1 MLVILIVFVSHWYLS
16 LFMQTFLQHRYA
28 SHGAFSMSK
37 FWERFFYIIAYITQG
52 SSYLSPRVYAIMHR
66 MHHAYTDT
74 DKDPHSPKYD
84 KNLFAMMW
92 RARVLTSRIYK
103 GKEELEP
110 RFLKN
115 LPDWHALDRIG
126 HSALSRLAWI
136 ALYIWFYIQFA
147 PSAWWYFLIPI
158 HILMMPIQGMII
170 NWFAHKYGTVNFK
183 MKNTSTNLFKTD
195 IFMMGEA
202 YHNNHHKS
210 PSSTNFGVKW
220 FEFDPT
226 YQVIRLFNWLRIIR
240 IHKLIPQA
248 VTINATAVV
257 EENTVGAMH

>member
-1 MLVILIVFVSHWYLS
+1 MLVILLFFVSHWYLS

-37 FWERFFYIIAYITQG
+37 FWERFFYLVAYLTQG

-74 DKDPHSPKYD
+74 DKDPHSPAYD

-92 RARVLTSRIYK
+92 RARVLTSRIFK

-115 LPDWHALDRIG
+115 LPDWPLLDKVG
-126 HSALSRLAWI
+126 HSTLSRLAWI
-136 ALYIWFYIQFA
+136 AFYTGFYIQFA
-147 PSAWWYFLIPI
+147 PSAWWFLLVPI
-158 HILMMPIQGMII
+158 HILMMPLQGMII

-183 MKNTSTNLFKTD
+183 MKNTSTNLFKMD
-195 IFMMGEA
+195 LLMMGEA

-210 PSSTNFGVKW
+210 PSATNFGVKW
-220 FEFDPT
+220 YEWDPT
-226 YQVIRLFNWLRIIR
+226 YQVIRLFNWLHIIR
-240 IHKLIPQA
+240 IHKLLPLA
-248 VTINATAVV
+248 VAVPAV
-257 EENTVGAMH
+257 GKEE